1 MREKKKN
8 LRNLAAPIDST
19 FANVFVKPNYQAMK
33 KLLFLFA
40 MMLPLAVI
48 AQSEQSENKLT
59 KFEQFTS
66 KTGRISKFVDVK
78 MPNLPLSFMGSVEAS
93 VRTVM
98 GDSENHYFYRI
109 EEAETSRSIAHI
121 AMIEYSDLVEINKAL
136 NKLVSEVDADCAANP
151 DYLENRFITEDGFQ
165 IGYYVSKGKANWY
178 LKLER
183 YRSSTVYIKNMDVL
197 TTNFPAAQQKIEE
210 LMAAGK

>member
-1 MREKKKN
+1 
-8 LRNLAAPIDST
+8 
-19 FANVFVKPNYQAMK
+19 MK
-33 KLLFLFA
+33 KIIFIIALLMPMASF
-40 MMLPLAVI
+40 
-48 AQSEQSENKLT
+48 AQSDSEKKLT

-78 MPNLPLSFMGSVEAS
+78 MPNIPKSFMGSLETS
-93 VRTVM
+93 IRTIM
-98 GDSENHYFYRI
+98 GEKENIYFYRI
-109 EEAETSRSIAHI
+109 EEEETQRTNAHI

-136 NKLVSEVDADCAANP
+136 TKLISEVDADCSAKP

-183 YRSSTVYIKNMDVL
+183 YKSSTVFIKDASSLAN
-197 TTNFPAAQQKIEE
+197 NFLSAQEKIKE
-210 LMAAGK
+210 LKTSYGK

>member
-1 MREKKKN
+1 MSNQLTLK
-8 LRNLAAPIDST
+8 
-19 FANVFVKPNYQAMK
+19 MK
-33 KLLFLFA
+33 KILLMFA
-40 MMLPLAVI
+40 MMLPLASI
-48 AQSEQSENKLT
+48 AQSEQSSENKLT
-59 KFEQFTS
+59 KFEQFSS

-78 MPNLPLSFMGSVEAS
+78 MPNLPLSFMGSVQAS

-98 GDSENHYFYRI
+98 GDGENHYFYRI
-109 EEAETSRSIAHI
+109 EEEETNRSIAHI

-165 IGYYVSKGKANWY
+165 IGYYVSKGKASWY

-183 YRSSTVYIKNMDVL
+183 YRSSTVYIKNMEVL
-197 TTNFPAAQQKIEE
+197 TTNFPTAQQKIEE

>member
-1 MREKKKN
+1 M
-8 LRNLAAPIDST
+8 
-19 FANVFVKPNYQAMK
+19 
-33 KLLFLFA
+33 
-40 MMLPLAVI
+40 
-48 AQSEQSENKLT
+48 
-59 KFEQFTS
+59 
-66 KTGRISKFVDVK
+66 
-78 MPNLPLSFMGSVEAS
+78 
-93 VRTVM
+93 
-98 GDSENHYFYRI
+98 
-109 EEAETSRSIAHI
+109 
-121 AMIEYSDLVEINKAL
+121 EINKAL